1 MRSDAKTV
9 DAYLESLP
17 EGRKQAMSLLRE
29 TINLNLPKGF
39 TEVMNYGMIGYV
51 VPHDL
56 YPEGYHCD
64 PKLPLPFI
72 NIASQ
77 KNYIAFYHMGIYA
90 RKELYTWFTNAY
102 PKYVKTKLDMGK
114 SCIRFKNIDTIPYE
128 LLGQLCAKLSPE
140 EWIETYESVVKRNRN
155 K

>member
-1 MRSDAKTV
+1 
-9 DAYLESLP
+9 
-17 EGRKQAMSLLRE
+17 
-29 TINLNLPKGF
+29 
-39 TEVMNYGMIGYV
+39 
-51 VPHDL
+51 
-56 YPEGYHCD
+56 
-64 PKLPLPFI
+64 
-72 NIASQ
+72 
-77 KNYIAFYHMGIYA
+77 MGIYA

>member
-9 DAYLESLP
+9 KAYLESLP
-17 EGRKQAMSLLRE
+17 EGRKQAMSRLRE
-29 TINLNLPKGF
+29 TISLNLPKGF
-39 TEVMNYGMIGYV
+39 TETMSYGMIGYV

-90 RKELYTWFTNAY
+90 HKELYTWFTKAY
-102 PKYVKTKLDMGK
+102 PTHVKTKIDMGK
-114 SCIRFKNIDTIPYE
+114 SCVRFKNIDTIPYE
-128 LLGQLCAKLSPE
+128 LLGELCAKMSTQQ
-140 EWIETYESVVKRNRN
+140 WIETYESVVKRNR
-155 K
+155 KK